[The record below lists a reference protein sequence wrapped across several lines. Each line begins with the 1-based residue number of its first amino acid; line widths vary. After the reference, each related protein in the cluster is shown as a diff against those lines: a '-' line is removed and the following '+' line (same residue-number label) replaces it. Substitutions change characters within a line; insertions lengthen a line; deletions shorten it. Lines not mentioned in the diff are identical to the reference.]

1 MLAKTIP
8 FYFRQ
13 PVLENVSQADIRRA
27 VEKYPYAST
36 LQLLLLKKM
45 QQENDPGQSIQWE
58 KCSLYF
64 PNPFLLQAVLDGYGT
79 PTTLPAIPVVTGAVN
94 PDAEEEDIPLV
105 GKVTITEEAPMAAT
119 ATPEPLPAAE
129 TAVSEEEP
137 ADYVIANVTADEWN
151 LSAETHDQEAPATET
166 AVLENEP
173 SDYIVA
179 NITSDEW
186 NLPETEDVPEET
198 VIPDETV
205 PEEAVTE
212 QPAAEPEALPEADD
226 ELRMAVLLR
235 ESPIPIPGL
244 KDVRPET
251 GDQPLFEPYH
261 TIDYFASQGIRLSN
275 ELPADDKLGRQM
287 KSFTDWIRS
296 MKRLPQARMEE
307 KLLET
312 TRGGEQVVAMAAGSI
327 RPQEVTTETMA
338 EVLVK
343 QGNIAKAI
351 DIYHKLSLAYPHKSV
366 YFASRIEQLKKD

>member
-8 FYFRQ
+8 FHFRQ
-13 PVLENVSQADIRRA
+13 PGLENVSQADIRRA

-79 PTTLPAIPVVTGAVN
+79 PTTLPAIPVVTGDVD

-105 GKVTITEEAPMAAT
+105 GKVTITEEAPATETAMAI
-119 ATPEPLPAAE
+119 PAAE
-129 TAVSEEEP
+129 TAVPEEEP
-137 ADYVIANVTADEWN
+137 ADDVIANVTSDEWN
-151 LSAETHDQEAPATET
+151 LPAEAHDQEAPATE
-166 AVLENEP
+166 AAAQEEEP

-179 NITSDEW
+179 SITSDEW

-205 PEEAVTE
+205 PEEAVTV
-212 QPAAEPEALPEADD
+212 QPAAEAGALPEADD

-244 KDVRPET
+244 KDLRPET
-251 GDQPLFEPYH
+251 GNQPLFEPYH

-351 DIYHKLSLAYPHKSV
+351 DVYHKLSLAYPHKSV